1 MAHIKLIGLPVA
13 IAVLSFGEILVF
25 NEEILLTL
33 CFIAFLFYIYTS
45 LGQSTQK
52 AFEDAGFKIEVS
64 FLQSAVD
71 QSTMLL
77 SAMYAHVMLWNQW
90 IHCLAQVN
98 SWSLCIIE
106 AFRSIAF
113 VWSVALVTTSK
124 DLLTRKLSFEST
136 TVQSIGYFNTL
147 QTMFSILPSMIAK
160 DNLKSIKA
168 SSSSTLVTNKTMIIG
183 IMLKP

>member
-77 SAMYAHVMLWNQW
+77 SAMYAHVML
-90 IHCLAQVN
+90 
-98 SWSLCIIE
+98 
-106 AFRSIAF
+106 
-113 VWSVALVTTSK
+113 
-124 DLLTRKLSFEST
+124 
-136 TVQSIGYFNTL
+136 
-147 QTMFSILPSMIAK
+147 
-160 DNLKSIKA
+160 
-168 SSSSTLVTNKTMIIG
+168 
-183 IMLKP
+183 